1 MSKTA
6 DYDSALAA
14 IASGLHLVVL
24 EKIENSASLH
34 GTSVANHH
42 VCLLVKSAVSYTS
55 FQLINDLLLWLF
67 QGDGS
72 LSINAKGGDATL
84 VSNLLD
90 EVKAFL

>member
-1 MSKTA
+1 MLSGGSLCETKSLKAALSKTA

-42 VCLLVKSAVSYTS
+42 VCLLVKST
-55 FQLINDLLLWLF
+55 
-67 QGDGS
+67 GDGS

>member
-1 MSKTA
+1 MSPGQI
-6 DYDSALAA
+6 DCELCF
-14 IASGLHLVVL
+14 L
-24 EKIENSASLH
+24 
-34 GTSVANHH
+34 
-42 VCLLVKSAVSYTS
+42 
-55 FQLINDLLLWLF
+55 QLINDLLLWLF